1 MIAQQSRY
9 VLAIEN
15 PSWLGSGEN
24 ANDRRVD
31 LVGPYLNRALAG
43 RHADRPLQHAKAL
56 EAAGSEYAHAGD
68 RDAAQSTLA
77 SAAEI
82 YAWLGATVDAA
93 RVRAARETQ
102 GVQA

>member
-24 ANDRRVD
+24 ADDRLVV

-43 RHADRPLQHAKAL
+43 RHADRPLQRAKAL
-56 EAAGSEYAHAGD
+56 EGPG
-68 RDAAQSTLA
+68 RNMPTLA
-77 SAAEI
+77 TGTRLSQRLPARQRFTLGSAPPWMPPA
-82 YAWLGATVDAA
+82 
-93 RVRAARETQ
+93 
-102 GVQA
+102 